1 MCDMDDAGIA
11 VSASTSAGEWTVR
24 NAATLAET
32 RRLYSISVT
41 GGRLPLVLLDHVEG
55 EEPSGGQSVALLEH

>member
-41 GGRLPLVLLDHVEG
+41 GGRLPVALLDHVEG
-55 EEPSGGQSVALLEH
+55 EQPFCRHPVPLAQD

>member
-1 MCDMDDAGIA
+1 MRDIEDAGIA

-32 RRLYSISVT
+32 RRLYSISVIALPIPK
-41 GGRLPLVLLDHVEG
+41 RLDLV
-55 EEPSGGQSVALLEH
+55 